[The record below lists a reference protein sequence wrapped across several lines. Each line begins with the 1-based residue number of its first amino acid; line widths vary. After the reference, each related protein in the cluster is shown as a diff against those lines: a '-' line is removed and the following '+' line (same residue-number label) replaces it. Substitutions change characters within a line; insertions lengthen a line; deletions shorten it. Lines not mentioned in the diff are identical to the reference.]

1 MNGIPRPGHYKA
13 RHEYPINEADG
24 KPYYD
29 SVGPIS
35 NVVRDVKPEDR
46 TFLYDTPV

>member
-1 MNGIPRPGHYKA
+1 MNNVPRPTHFRDSHRKIYEK
-13 RHEYPINEADG
+13 DG
-24 KPYYD
+24 RPYYD

-35 NVVRDVKPEDR
+35 NVVRDPRPEDR